1 MKRHMLLLASI
12 LLLSAC
18 ESIQVDRDYD
28 TNRDFA
34 SYQSW
39 SWQTPALT
47 YSPDDPRIKSDLT
60 EQRIRDAV
68 TDQLEQ
74 RGLRAASAN
83 TQGDLSVQVAMIVD
97 DRQNLLTT
105 NYGGGWNN
113 AWGGGYWG
121 GPMYTETQTVDYKV
135 GTLQVDL
142 YDGKDKKLVWRG
154 SDQQI
159 MPRNALSPAERETA
173 IRETVTKVLSQYPP
187 H

>member
-74 RGLRAASAN
+74 RGLRAAPAN

-154 SDQQI
+154 SAQQI